1 MPEDAKAQARAPRP
15 AAAVAAQVRRVR
27 ASGEIIRQLEE
38 AIVLGRLAAGDR
50 LPSERDLRE
59 QMEVSRNT
67 LREGLRVLEQKGLV
81 EIRKGRRGGIFV
93 RELTAGP
100 MAESLGLFV
109 QSQRVTMEEISEFRQ
124 DLEGLLARRTAQRAG
139 PAGLEELRR
148 LLRRA
153 EALAEAGPGAWEAFM
168 EADKEVHLALA
179 RLGGNLLHYFFL
191 ETVHD
196 NLHHWHITAYLPRDA
211 EMIRTTL
218 AELRELVGAVALGDG
233 DRAEALAREHVRRA
247 TAIMRLR
254 QPDGTVN

>member
-1 MPEDAKAQARAPRP
+1 MPEDARTAAPAVATQARRA
-15 AAAVAAQVRRVR
+15 RV
-27 ASGEIIRQLEE
+27 SGQIIRQLED
-38 AIVLGRLAAGDR
+38 AIVLGRLAVGDR
-50 LPSERDLRE
+50 LPSERDLQE

-93 RELTAGP
+93 RELTSGP

-109 QSQRVTMEEISEFRQ
+109 KSQRVTMEDISEFRQ
-124 DLEGLLARRTAQRAG
+124 DLEGLLARRAAQRAG
-139 PAGLEELRR
+139 PGHLEELRR

-153 EALAEAGPGAWEAFM
+153 EALAEAGPGEWEAFM
-168 EADKEVHLALA
+168 ETDKEVHLALA
-179 RLGGNLLHYFFL
+179 RLGGNPLHHCFL

-196 NLHHWHITAYLPRDA
+196 NLHHWQITAYLPRDE
-211 EMIRTTL
+211 EMILTTL

-233 DRAEALAREHVRRA
+233 DRAEALAREHVQRA

-254 QPDGTVN
+254 RPGGTIH